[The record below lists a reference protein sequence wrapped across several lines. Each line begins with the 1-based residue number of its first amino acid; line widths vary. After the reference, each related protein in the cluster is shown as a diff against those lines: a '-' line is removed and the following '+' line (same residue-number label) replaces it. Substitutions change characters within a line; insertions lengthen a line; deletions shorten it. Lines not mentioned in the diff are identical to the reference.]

1 MPRKKK
7 TEPIEGLPKDIDN
20 KLVVQKSKPLME
32 LWNSD
37 LSLAEFKILDTY
49 LARINSRKPDKRVVV
64 LEKGE
69 IEKALGVTKI
79 SADNLADRLIRLG
92 QGIKIADPTKKS
104 GFRIMWILEEVK
116 AEVDDYGQWKVTL
129 EANHKALQ
137 YFFNI
142 EDLGYFR
149 YKLRSVAGLTSR
161 YSYVLFMYL
170 EDNRFRKSWEIDV
183 DKLRKVLNCDN
194 DESYKAFKVFND
206 RILKRCHKELTE
218 KTECKYSYEAVK
230 KGRKVVSIKFTVQ
243 TLKDLES
250 DDDID
255 ENQMT
260 FEELEETFIDD
271 DTEFLRSA
279 CLLPSGEPEFNRTEI
294 EYLVAL
300 FSSVSE
306 RHKTPLDQLPIG
318 CYNWK
323 FQCHDYLLRAYR
335 KMNLADERLKKKNDG
350 TGIKNRFDYLK
361 KMIEKDIEE

>member
-183 DKLRKVLNCDN
+183 DKLRKVLNC
-194 DESYKAFKVFND
+194 ETMKVSRLSRF
-206 RILKRCHKELTE
+206 
-218 KTECKYSYEAVK
+218 S
-230 KGRKVVSIKFTVQ
+230 
-243 TLKDLES
+243 
-250 DDDID
+250 
-255 ENQMT
+255 M
-260 FEELEETFIDD
+260 
-271 DTEFLRSA
+271 TEF
-279 CLLPSGEPEFNRTEI
+279 
-294 EYLVAL
+294 
-300 FSSVSE
+300 
-306 RHKTPLDQLPIG
+306 
-318 CYNWK
+318 
-323 FQCHDYLLRAYR
+323 
-335 KMNLADERLKKKNDG
+335 
-350 TGIKNRFDYLK
+350 
-361 KMIEKDIEE
+361 